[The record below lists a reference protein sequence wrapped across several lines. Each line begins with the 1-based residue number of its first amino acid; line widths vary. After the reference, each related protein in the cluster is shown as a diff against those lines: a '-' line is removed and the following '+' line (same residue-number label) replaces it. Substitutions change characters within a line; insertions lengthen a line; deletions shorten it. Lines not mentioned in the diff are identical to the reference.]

1 MAESVKNMKPSFS
14 RRNFINAAAASAAA
28 MVLPGFNSDSGLFA
42 GKSSFVPNNNLLK
55 LGLMTYLVGS
65 EWDIDTIIKNLH
77 ETKLEHVELRTT
89 HKHGVETTL
98 NKQQRNE
105 VRKRFADEKLAISL
119 ASAFSYHH
127 TDKTELRKS
136 IEGTKEYLQLA
147 ADVGAEGIRV
157 FPNAVPDEGD
167 ANRDRILEQI
177 GKSVSECAKVG
188 HDLGVQVRL
197 EEHGQ
202 GTSNIPVI
210 KQILDYADN
219 PHVYVIWNC
228 SQSDFTGK
236 GLPKGYEGM
245 GLEAQFNMVKD
256 RIGCVHLRDLSTD
269 YPWRELFSLLSK
281 AGYKGYCDIEVSPAS
296 CEPIRYLNNYRTLFL
311 ALQNA
316 V

>member
-1 MAESVKNMKPSFS
+1 MYNMKPIFS
-14 RRNFINAAAASAAA
+14 RRNFITTAAASATAI
-28 MVLPGFNSDSGLFA
+28 VVPGFNTSSGLLA
-42 GKSSFVPNNNLLK
+42 ENRSFVPNKNPLK
-55 LGLMTYLVGS
+55 LGLMTYLIGS
-65 EWDIDTIIKNLH
+65 EWDVKTVIDNLH

-89 HKHGVETTL
+89 HKHGVETSM

-105 VRKRFADEKLAISL
+105 IKKRFADANLAISL

-127 TDKTELRKS
+127 TDQNELRKN

-147 ADVGAEGIRV
+147 ADVGAEGVRV
-157 FPNAVPDEGD
+157 FPNAVPEEGD
-167 ANRDRILEQI
+167 ANRLKILEQI

-210 KQILDYADN
+210 KQILEYADN

-228 SQSDFTGK
+228 SPSDFTGE
-236 GLPKGYEGM
+236 GLPEGYENS
-245 GLEAQFNMVKD
+245 GLETQFNMVKN

-281 AGYKGYCDIEVSPAS
+281 AGYKGYCDVEVSPSS
-296 CEPIRYLNNYRTLFL
+296 CEPVRYLNNFRALFL

-316 V
+316 I

>member
-1 MAESVKNMKPSFS
+1 MKPKFS
-14 RRNFINAAAASAAA
+14 RRNFINTAAASATAI
-28 MVLPGFNSDSGLFA
+28 VLPGFKTNSGLLTEQN
-42 GKSSFVPNNNLLK
+42 SFVPNKNPLK
-55 LGLMTYLVGS
+55 LGLMTYLIGS
-65 EWDIDTIIKNLH
+65 AWDVKTIIENLH
-77 ETKLEHVELRTT
+77 ETNLEHVELRTT
-89 HKHGVETTL
+89 HKHGVETSM

-105 VRKRFADEKLAISL
+105 IKKRFADANLAISL

-127 TDKTELRKS
+127 TDQTELRKN

-157 FPNAVPDEGD
+157 FPNAVPAEGD
-167 ANRDRILEQI
+167 NNREQILEQI

-188 HDLGVQVRL
+188 HNLGVQVRL

-228 SQSDFTGK
+228 SQSDFTGEN
-236 GLPKGYEGM
+236 LPKGYEGM
-245 GLEAQFNMVKD
+245 GLETQFNMVKD

-281 AGYKGYCDIEVSPAS
+281 AGYRGYCDIEVSPAS
-296 CEPIRYLNNYRTLFL
+296 CEPVRYLNNFRTLFL